1 MTFEGCNVECQDP
14 KEMHG
19 AQGPRGALGPR
30 AAKSQPGVSGSN
42 EAGLEAHKEINQ
54 GLGLYGGR
62 QVRGVASTL
71 RLPLLGQWLVAGG
84 GCSTGD
90 QLLGVGVHSISQL
103 GSLLGRA
110 WQQHTLLGW
119 LWQGQALIPHM
130 GPRQ

>member
-71 RLPLLGQWLVAGG
+71 RFIGVMGGRQSVSNPNPNGLLASTIRACCLP
-84 GCSTGD
+84 
-90 QLLGVGVHSISQL
+90 HS
-103 GSLLGRA
+103 RR
-110 WQQHTLLGW
+110 
-119 LWQGQALIPHM
+119 P
-130 GPRQ
+130 